1 MAENVKN
8 NLYKAKENDKIE
20 KDMVQI
26 KVNWLV

>member
-8 NLYKAKENDKIE
+8 NLYKAKENAKIE